1 MKGRQRIGKAFVH
14 FTLSTAFGRKVR
26 ESFDGSEW
34 FQALLRWSGGS
45 QQQMGDK
52 TMQEITDLGP
62 GSVVAKETRAVNSR
76 FFTSTRTSRWFGI
89 LLAVST
95 IFGFSPY
102 QGILLGLIVV
112 SAVSNQ
118 ILTFNGLIALLESK
132 RFSKTAAFIG
142 AGIIGA
148 LFAFRPDMIIYGAL
162 IGGFTQGLS
171 LWIYR
176 RGRDF
181 VRFPLQLVVTVMGP
195 RMFQSPKFMVSGAAA
210 DAFKG
215 TDISKKLKDM
225 KSFKLAWVFYGI
237 PFGILF
243 MYAVM
248 FNATVVN
255 TFLLFPFLMI
265 VVGTLVG
272 VFSHNSPEG
281 RHTAWSFAGTLS
293 GWGAGIGILWRIKIL
308 SATVLGPINLMS
320 YMPVIVTVSG
330 LLLLLLRGL
339 KNYMP
344 QSVTRFKKKIEEAAK
359 EKTASR
365 SVRLLDK
372 VINFKL
378 ERLDKGKELS
388 SPWIRIISQFNR
400 SLALSI
406 FTLMWFFFAP
416 GFAAINFEGLSQN
429 IITIFTTDF
438 VAVAAAG
445 LVFVFAY
452 YGLGRLMEWWDYTR
466 KFKNEVEELN
476 KKYLKNRKMYTPYEW
491 SLIKNLLDHVTSL
504 IAEVSH
510 GGVEKVIA
518 ELKEHVNN
526 PGTHRPDSEEAAEAY
541 YDRIRPWAT
550 VLQGGPT
557 VKTLGGI
564 HPVGV

>member
-1 MKGRQRIGKAFVH
+1 LSILALSFYYHYRPQTPTGGKWGMLGAYIFYWGAFITTMGLGIWIGMDIFHLFFIKQFMLTTFTAWAGVKIVLAGIMIVLGFSLLRTSVGNAWITAAAALRKFPLRIPALIFAIVYSVTGPWGFPVLAQWIIKVLPLVLIVYEDKIIKKATKGSLYGMFISEKITRKGMLKIALPLIRAFFGKRIARKMAKRYMKGRQRIGKAFVH

-195 RMFQSPKFMVSGAAA
+195 R
-210 DAFKG
+210 
-215 TDISKKLKDM
+215 
-225 KSFKLAWVFYGI
+225 
-237 PFGILF
+237 
-243 MYAVM
+243 
-248 FNATVVN
+248 
-255 TFLLFPFLMI
+255 
-265 VVGTLVG
+265 
-272 VFSHNSPEG
+272 
-281 RHTAWSFAGTLS
+281 
-293 GWGAGIGILWRIKIL
+293 
-308 SATVLGPINLMS
+308 
-320 YMPVIVTVSG
+320 
-330 LLLLLLRGL
+330 
-339 KNYMP
+339 
-344 QSVTRFKKKIEEAAK
+344 
-359 EKTASR
+359 
-365 SVRLLDK
+365 
-372 VINFKL
+372 
-378 ERLDKGKELS
+378 
-388 SPWIRIISQFNR
+388 
-400 SLALSI
+400 
-406 FTLMWFFFAP
+406 
-416 GFAAINFEGLSQN
+416 
-429 IITIFTTDF
+429 
-438 VAVAAAG
+438 
-445 LVFVFAY
+445 
-452 YGLGRLMEWWDYTR
+452 
-466 KFKNEVEELN
+466 
-476 KKYLKNRKMYTPYEW
+476 
-491 SLIKNLLDHVTSL
+491 
-504 IAEVSH
+504 
-510 GGVEKVIA
+510 
-518 ELKEHVNN
+518 
-526 PGTHRPDSEEAAEAY
+526 
-541 YDRIRPWAT
+541 
-550 VLQGGPT
+550 
-557 VKTLGGI
+557 
-564 HPVGV
+564 